1 MQQTI
6 NIWYDITWIYIRE
19 KKIRV
24 HIDNY
29 FCGSIS
35 MILFQCIWDLVVAF
49 GSLLSASSLFLG
61 KHSVFSLLLLLNY
74 FFFYWFTI
82 ILWCLLFTVIFI
94 FIFAIFW
101 GSFWIDQIFF
111 FNPPFPLLFIFEVIY
126 LLHFLVLYLTFNV
139 CTCFIAFKKPEL
151 VIFFRLL
158 LKTGNFYLVF
168 NHGYILKI

>member
-1 MQQTI
+1 MYLRFSCCFWKFALCLI
-6 NIWYDITWIYIRE
+6 FIPWE
-19 KKIRV
+19 A
-24 HIDNY
+24 
-29 FCGSIS
+29 FC
-35 MILFQCIWDLVVAF
+35 L
-49 GSLLSASSLFLG
+49 
-61 KHSVFSLLLLLNY
+61 FSLIVAKL